1 LSRESHPFRS
11 QPPNP
16 RESKEEREERALEE
30 TRRSFL
36 KRYAAEE
43 EEEEDGRR
51 DEGEQPGLWMAGERW
66 RRDDVGKQED
76 GLTLVMAHAN
86 GFTKEVGG
94 DHLFAFMES

>member
-1 LSRESHPFRS
+1 M
-11 QPPNP
+11 
-16 RESKEEREERALEE
+16 EE

-51 DEGEQPGLWMAGERW
+51 D
-66 RRDDVGKQED
+66 DVGEQED

-86 GFTKEVGG
+86 GFTKEVSG